1 MMILLA
7 SEMFKQRVIMGR
19 EGAGTV
25 FPGPL
30 NSLDA
35 DADTAHGRRRPIK
48 SGSSGGFSGLFCA
61 IFVCYHVPGYT
72 VERQLVS
79 CLATVYISIDR

>member
-1 MMILLA
+1 MILLA

-35 DADTAHGRRRPIK
+35 DADTAHGRRRPTHQERLI
-48 SGSSGGFSGLFCA
+48 GRFLGFVLCNFRLLSCTGLYRGTTIGKLFSYG
-61 IFVCYHVPGYT
+61 IH
-72 VERQLVS
+72 LH
-79 CLATVYISIDR
+79 